1 MGKTGPPP
9 DLSPDRRCFS
19 VLVTATPWLLLVLG
33 VPILFLGIYYRE
45 FTNADTPNGALIGVG
60 CVMVLLAFSL
70 SCVTHMPRRA
80 PPPER
85 ARETQLLPS
94 VPVSL

>member
-9 DLSPDRRCFS
+9 DLSPDRRCCA
-19 VLVTATPWLLLVLG
+19 VLVTAAPWLLLVLG
-33 VPILFLGIYYRE
+33 VPLLFLGIYYSS
-45 FTNADTPNGALIGVG
+45 FTNADAPNGALIAVG

-80 PPPER
+80 PTPPK
-85 ARETQLLPS
+85 ETQLLPT
-94 VPVSL
+94 VKVSI